1 MATKPTGVHCSVLQH
16 SVDWAHKINLIVV
29 QAYSNY
35 GDIIRH
41 TMGKCREISNTAFA
55 KALLLSLQQEFEKLL
70 DDNDGIADT
79 NSKDFT
85 AIKVK
90 LLIFFTSFIHYYQGC
105 YRPGNGQGKNV
116 LFWLGKSQGILF

>member
-1 MATKPTGVHCSVLQH
+1 MYCTPLASWFSEGQDRIQFFLSLVHVNEVLNH
-16 SVDWAHKINLIVV
+16 IVF

-41 TMGKCREISNTAFA
+41 TMSKCREISNTAFA

-70 DDNDGIADT
+70 DDNEGSADT
-79 NSKDFT
+79 NSKDFA

-90 LLIFFTSFIHYYQGC
+90 F
-105 YRPGNGQGKNV
+105 
-116 LFWLGKSQGILF
+116 

>member
-1 MATKPTGVHCSVLQH
+1 M
-16 SVDWAHKINLIVV
+16 

-90 LLIFFTSFIHYYQGC
+90 LLIFFTSFIHYYQGW

>member
-1 MATKPTGVHCSVLQH
+1 MCIVVFTQISSAHCGQGSQN
-16 SVDWAHKINLIVV
+16 KFLIVV

-41 TMGKCREISNTAFA
+41 TMAKCREISNTAFA

-85 AIKVK
+85 AIKV
-90 LLIFFTSFIHYYQGC
+90 LL
-105 YRPGNGQGKNV
+105 
-116 LFWLGKSQGILF
+116 